1 MLWVRPTG
9 GASERNL
16 RKHALEYAVSSARIV
31 VSNISQ
37 RALTPA
43 VMSLADLMLD
53 TLVHNTPPDL
63 LLKGLWAGLAIV
75 TYGGES
81 LHQRTSVSALKTLG
95 LTLLVTRTVL
105 DYEAL
110 AVKLARNPD
119 KLASIR
125 LRLRCSRPLANYSD
139 LDPCACDPQEMAG
152 EWSEM
157 AGEWSESTENR
168 HTGATSKWRPL
179 HAGRGASREQERR
192 AEVSGASGCA
202 GARMGL
208 SQLWQP
214 EQNIKMLENVF
225 RLSYDVALAS
235 GRQGSRGD
243 SRHARMQIVACSD
256 TR

>member
-1 MLWVRPTG
+1 VRPTG
-9 GASERNL
+9 AASERNL

-31 VSNISQ
+31 VSNISK

-95 LTLLVTRTVL
+95 LTLLVTRSVL

-119 KLASIR
+119 KLASIQ

-139 LDPCACDPQEMAG
+139 LDPCACDPQQMAG

-157 AGEWSESTENR
+157 AGEWSGSTENWP
-168 HTGATSKWRPL
+168 TGATSKWRPL
-179 HAGRGASREQERR
+179 HAGGASREQERR
-192 AEVSGASGCA
+192 AEVRGASGCA

-225 RLSYDVALAS
+225 RLSYDVSLAS